1 MEGPGETRAG
11 SGSGPAAERPA
22 AAARSTAER
31 HSSRPVTTAGRRS
44 ARSDAAAGLRAALTA
59 AVRGEVAFDT
69 TARALMTMD
78 ASNYRRVPLG
88 VVAPRDADDVAAVL
102 TVCREHGVP
111 VVARGGG
118 TSIAGQA
125 TGTGVVLDFTRHMN
139 RLLALDPEA
148 RTAVVQPGLV
158 LDRLQ
163 DAAAPHGLRFGPDPS
178 THSRCTL
185 GGMIGNNSCGSHS
198 VAWGTTAD
206 SVRELSVLDGRG
218 GARRPGQGWSGAP
231 DGLRAL
237 VEGELALLRTGF
249 PDLPRR
255 ISGYALDAL
264 LPERGADVA
273 RAFCS
278 SEGTLGVLTEA
289 VVRLVEAPRAR
300 ALAVLGYAD
309 ESAAAEAAPALLP
322 YGPLTVEGMAADLV
336 PPGTPGLPAGGAWLF
351 VETGGDTAA
360 EARAHAA
367 AIVRAA
373 DAADALVV
381 TDPAA
386 QRALWR
392 VREDASGTATRMPD
406 GSEAW
411 PGWEDC
417 AVPPARLGAY
427 LRDFRG
433 LLRAHELRGT
443 PYGHFGDGCI
453 HVRIDFDLLTGP
465 GVARFRRFSEDLAD
479 LVVSHGGS
487 LSGEHG
493 DGQARAELLPRMYG
507 PDLIALFE
515 RAKALWD
522 PDDLLNPGMLVRP
535 APLDTNLRFAPL
547 PREPVPVVFG
557 YPEDGG
563 DFSAAVRRCVGVA
576 KCRTTGPGPGS
587 GAVMCPSFR
596 ATGEEEHSTR
606 GRARLLHEMLAGEVI
621 TDGWRSP
628 EVRDA
633 LDLCLSCKGCRSDCP
648 VGVDMATYKAEF
660 LHHHYA
666 GRRRPAAHYT
676 MGRLP
681 VWLHLIARTRTAG
694 LVNLLAGVV
703 PLAGLAKRLG
713 GIAGERDLPRLATV
727 PFSRWYR
734 GWAGQRDAGVEREEG
749 VGPDDGAE
757 WVEGVGP
764 DEGVERVEGV
774 GPDEGVEWVEWGER
788 DRPEARAPRWG
799 PRQVLRPPRPEQLA
813 AGTLDEAGLRAGD
826 EAEHGAGD
834 EAEHGAGDE
843 AGLRMG
849 DGAGLG
855 AGDGA
860 GLRAEAE
867 AGLPAGAEDGE
878 RDGDGGDVYRRPP
891 ATVLLWTDTF
901 TEYLSPSVGRAAL
914 RVLEA
919 AGLEVIVPP
928 TPRTRRKPAW
938 LKRRRASREPDPTQG
953 GPARTP
959 FTSRKGRLCCGLT
972 YISTGQL
979 DQARAVLRRTLDLLD
994 PFLAPAP
1001 ALAPEAA
1008 LEAGP
1013 ELAPPGLP
1021 LVVLEPSCAATL
1033 RSDLP
1038 ELLHDDPRAA
1048 RVAASVVT
1056 FAEALERYAPGWTP
1070 PALDR
1075 PVVGQTH
1082 CHQHAVL
1089 GDTPDRRLR
1098 AAAGLTGDL
1107 SGGCCGLAGNF
1118 GFEKGHYEV
1127 SVACAE
1133 EQLLPA
1139 VRAAPEDTLI
1149 LADGFSCRTQLEHLA
1164 GRRGAHLAEVLADGL
1179 DRGERGEG

>member
-1 MEGPGETRAG
+1 MTELGAHGD
-11 SGSGPAAERPA
+11 AAE
-22 AAARSTAER
+22 
-31 HSSRPVTTAGRRS
+31 
-44 ARSDAAAGLRAALTA
+44 LRAALSASLRA
-59 AVRGEVAFDT
+59 AGVRGEAGFDA

-102 TVCREHGVP
+102 SVCREYGVP

-139 RLLALDPEA
+139 RLVSLDPEA

-163 DAAAPHGLRFGPDPS
+163 EAAGPHGLRFGPDPS

-206 SVRELSVLDGRG
+206 SVRELSVLGAG
-218 GARRPGQGWSGAP
+218 GAALRLGQGWAGAP
-231 DGLRAL
+231 DGLRPL
-237 VEGELALLRTGF
+237 VEGELARLRTGF

-264 LPERGADVA
+264 LPEKGADVA
-273 RAFCS
+273 RSFCG

-300 ALAVLGYAD
+300 ALAVLAYAD
-309 ESAAAEAAPALLP
+309 ESAAAEAAPGLLP
-322 YGPLTVEGMAADLV
+322 HRPLTVEGMAADLV
-336 PPGTPGLPAGGAWLF
+336 PPGVTGLPAGGAWLF
-351 VETGGDTAA
+351 VETGGDTTA
-360 EARAHAA
+360 EARAHAG

-373 DAADALVV
+373 TASDALVDSLVV
-381 TDPAA
+381 TDTAA

-392 VREDASGTATRMPD
+392 IREDASGTATRLPD

-417 AVPPARLGAY
+417 AVPPARLGTY
-427 LRDFRG
+427 LKGFRG
-433 LLRAHELRGT
+433 LLRAHDLRGT

-453 HVRIDFDLLTGP
+453 HVRIDFDLLTAP
-465 GVARFRRFSEDLAD
+465 GIARFRRFSEELAE
-479 LVVSHGGS
+479 LVTSHGGS

-493 DGQARAELLPRMYG
+493 DGQARAELLPKMYG
-507 PDLIALFE
+507 PELVRLFE
-515 RAKALWD
+515 RVKGVWD

-535 APLDTNLRFAPL
+535 APLDSHLRFAVL
-547 PREPVPVVFG
+547 PREPVPVEFA
-557 YPEDGG
+557 YPDDSG

-576 KCRTTGPGPGS
+576 KCRTTEVSPAS

-606 GRARLLHEMLAGEVI
+606 GRARLLHEMLAGEVV

-666 GRRRPAAHYT
+666 GRRRPAAHYA

-681 VWLHLIARTRTAG
+681 VWLRLVARTRTAG
-694 LVNLLAGVV
+694 LVNFLAGVR
-703 PLAGLAKRLG
+703 PLASLAKRLG
-713 GIAGERDLPRLATV
+713 GIAEERELPRLARV
-727 PFSRWYR
+727 PFVRWYERLMRER
-734 GWAGQRDAGVEREEG
+734 GELEEG
-749 VGPDDGAE
+749 AGESTVG
-757 WVEGVGP
+757 EGGPLRPLRP
-764 DEGVERVEGV
+764 DEAADGFAGADADGDFKAGGASRAASAAETGADSDDED
-774 GPDEGVEWVEWGER
+774 DEGYEGH
-788 DRPEARAPRWG
+788 EAP
-799 PRQVLRPPRPEQLA
+799 
-813 AGTLDEAGLRAGD
+813 T
-826 EAEHGAGD
+826 
-834 EAEHGAGDE
+834 
-843 AGLRMG
+843 
-849 DGAGLG
+849 
-855 AGDGA
+855 
-860 GLRAEAE
+860 
-867 AGLPAGAEDGE
+867 
-878 RDGDGGDVYRRPP
+878 
-891 ATVLLWTDTF
+891 TVLLWTDTF
-901 TEYLSPSVGRAAL
+901 TEYLSPSVGQAAL

-919 AGLEVIVPP
+919 AGLQVMVPP
-928 TPRTRRKPAW
+928 ALRMKRKPAW
-938 LKRRRASREPDPTQG
+938 LRRAEAGEEVALTQWRLT
-953 GPARTP
+953 RTL
-959 FTSRKGRLCCGLT
+959 FTMRQGRVCCGLT

-979 DQARAVLRRTLDLLD
+979 DQARAVLRRTLDLLEVFLNPVPQWMLDED
-994 PFLAPAP
+994 PSLA
-1001 ALAPEAA
+1001 
-1008 LEAGP
+1008 
-1013 ELAPPGLP
+1013 APPIP
-1021 LVVLEPSCAATL
+1021 IVVLEPSCAATL
-1033 RSDLP
+1033 RTDLP
-1038 ELLHDDPRAA
+1038 ELLPDDPRAH
-1048 RVAASVVT
+1048 RLAASVIT
-1056 FAEALERYAPGWTP
+1056 FAEALERHAPRWTP
-1070 PALDR
+1070 PALNR

-1089 GDTPDRRLR
+1089 GDAPDRRLR

-1118 GFEKGHYEV
+1118 GFEKGHYDV

-1133 EQLLPA
+1133 DQLLPA
-1139 VRAAPEDTLI
+1139 VRGAADDAI
-1149 LADGFSCRTQLEHLA
+1149 VLADGFSCRTQLKQLA
-1164 GRRGAHLAEVLADGL
+1164 GRRGLHLAEVLAEGL
-1179 DRGERGEG
+1179 AEGLTEERRLP